1 MNAVTEC
8 TATIGQLNAAQDAV
22 KAASKACDQASAA
35 FKAADAAI
43 HPAAALELWLA
54 RPDAASS
61 DPNHEHTMHLMRMV
75 AEATISAAAQA
86 QATNKV
92 AQQAF
97 CDASESYEKLA
108 GWRI

>member
-1 MNAVTEC
+1 MNAT
-8 TATIGQLNAAQDAV
+8 TATTRQLDAAQYAIT
-22 KAASKACDQASAA
+22 ASIKTCTEASAT
-35 FKAADAAI
+35 F
-43 HPAAALELWLA
+43 AALEAAAKTATALKLWLA
-54 RPDAASS
+54 RPAAADS